1 MLFAHQSSCP
11 SKFRG
16 TESGILL
23 QEGVTTADGVI
34 PPGYEIESA
43 SPTEQNSVVRQ
54 QRLPASGKLCSVG
67 SDQPFPHQQ
76 CPALV
81 EGKWFPTPERI
92 PCFPLSLGG
101 AFERQQACVKCTQA
115 EGRESTEYELGSY
128 LPLLSCLLTALP
140 KSAYTTQAAHGLQND
155 TPHAGECVLSES
167 TSFRTIRPS
176 KRIQNYFPT
185 LNSQS
190 QKTA

>member
-1 MLFAHQSSCP
+1 MQVPWQLLFAHQSSCP

-34 PPGYEIESA
+34 PPGYEIYCFTDRTELGCSA
-43 SPTEQNSVVRQ
+43 AAAPGLGKALQCRVGPTFSP
-54 QRLPASGKLCSVG
+54 PAMSCSSRGQMV
-67 SDQPFPHQQ
+67 
-76 CPALV
+76 
-81 EGKWFPTPERI
+81 

-101 AFERQQACVKCTQA
+101 AFERQPPCVKCTQA

-176 KRIQNYFPT
+176 KCIQNHFPT

-190 QKTA
+190 QTNA